1 MIPTPKYWMHQLTA
15 SYPSKDLWTTSVMIR
30 TICNDIE
37 VPLHAVPLTI
47 SNHQCRFLIGQYSVV
62 EISYFFQKKPKMI
75 KTWIVWWKATKNIC
89 KHEKTIWNLPT
100 DPWCDIIRTRDT
112 KERKYK
118 WWQIVSGTQS
128 LGWIFFF
135 SQACKL
141 VINGL
146 QHSCFPMTFAKCLR
160 TLILWF
166 PKEHVMWGTHGRTT
180 YKGEVLPSNPCG
192 SNMSWWTV
200 CLPRTATVENREY
213 FSIQLR

>member
-1 MIPTPKYWMHQLTA
+1 MILKYHYM
-15 SYPSKDLWTTSVMIR
+15 KFLW
-30 TICNDIE
+30 
-37 VPLHAVPLTI
+37 
-47 SNHQCRFLIGQYSVV
+47 QFLITNAGFWLVNILLWKFRTS
-62 EISYFFQKKPKMI
+62 SKKKMKMI

-89 KHEKTIWNLPT
+89 KHEKTIWTLPT
-100 DPWCDIIRTRDT
+100 DPWCNIIRTRDT
-112 KERKYK
+112 TERKYK

-135 SQACKL
+135 CQACNF

-166 PKEHVMWGTHGRTT
+166 PKEHVVWGTHGRTT
-180 YKGEVLPSNPCG
+180 CKGEEVLPSNYCG
-192 SNMSWWTV
+192 SNMSWWTA
-200 CLPRTATVENREY
+200 CLPRTAEVENREY